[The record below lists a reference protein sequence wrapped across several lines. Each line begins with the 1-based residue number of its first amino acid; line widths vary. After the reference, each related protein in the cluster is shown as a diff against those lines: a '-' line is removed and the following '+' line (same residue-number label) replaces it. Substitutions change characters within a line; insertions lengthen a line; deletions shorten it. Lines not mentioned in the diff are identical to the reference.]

1 MVKIRLL
8 RMGRHKSPYYRI
20 VVADSKSKANGAYI
34 ELLGTYNPLNNSI
47 SLKNEEIAK
56 WLKNGA
62 QPTDT
67 VKTFL
72 KKAGIWSAFMNG
84 KEIPV
89 SEKKETKK
97 VTKKPIS
104 KKAKASDIPEGQKHT
119 IVTIAEFDDYDYDK
133 RRKEWHKKA
142 GHNEKQVVCSR
153 CKDDDNWATIQLE
166 DGKHICYF
174 CWIKK
179 PEKNNK

>member
-20 VVADSKSKANGAYI
+20 VVADSKAKANGAYI

-47 SLKNEEIAK
+47 SLKNDEIIK
-56 WLKNGA
+56 WLSYGA

-67 VKTFL
+67 VKSFF
-72 KKAGIWSAFMNG
+72 KKNGIWSAFKNG
-84 KEIPV
+84 KQLPEV
-89 SEKKETKK
+89 NKSEKKTVSSKN
-97 VTKKPIS
+97 TSS
-104 KKAKASDIPEGQKHT
+104 KKQKVNDIPEDQKHT
-119 IVTIAEFDDYDYDK
+119 IVSIDEFNDYNYDQ
-133 RRKEWHKKA
+133 RRKDWHKKA
-142 GHNEKQVVCSR
+142 GHNEKQVICSV

-166 DGKHICYF
+166 NGKHICYF

-179 PEKNNK
+179 PVKNG

>member
-97 VTKKPIS
+97 MAKKAAP
-104 KKAKASDIPEGQKHT
+104 KKAKATDIPEGQKHT
-119 IVTIAEFDDYDYDK
+119 IVTIAEFDAYDYDK
-133 RRKEWHKKA
+133 RREEWHKKA
-142 GHNEKQVVCSR
+142 GHNEKQVVCSH

-179 PEKNNK
+179 PEKK